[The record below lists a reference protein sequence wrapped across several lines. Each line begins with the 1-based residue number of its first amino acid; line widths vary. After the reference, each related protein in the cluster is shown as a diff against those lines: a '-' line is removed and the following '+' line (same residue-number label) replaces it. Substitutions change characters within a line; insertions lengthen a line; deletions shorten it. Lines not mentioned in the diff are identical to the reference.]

1 MNELSRL
8 RGSERYGA
16 CADDSAGCRV
26 AFSKAGP
33 AGELTHTRPQAGVS
47 EANRRLRRLLGRR
60 CCRGQ
65 SPHTPSESPRH
76 FAARR
81 DESVIV
87 GYYTS
92 RRKCLPR
99 TPVHFQQPNV

>member
-26 AFSKAGP
+26 AFTKASP

-60 CCRGQ
+60 WQRG
-65 SPHTPSESPRH
+65 SAPFPSESPRH
-76 FAARR
+76 LYSLRLKV
-81 DESVIV
+81 S
-87 GYYTS
+87 
-92 RRKCLPR
+92 
-99 TPVHFQQPNV
+99 